1 MRRCCAGKASD
12 VQDEQEEMTD
22 VVMMRLRTADGL
34 DLKAFEE
41 SYGSSAARSVAS
53 ALGPHGQ
60 AGLVQQCSC
69 PEEGAKAAG
78 TSDASANQSVRNK
91 SGDNSRSIEPD
102 VGLDQQEGLRGK
114 RVRLTDP
121 EGFLVSNDIISDVFA
136 TLTP

>member
-1 MRRCCAGKASD
+1 
-12 VQDEQEEMTD
+12 MTD

-41 SYGSSAARSVAS
+41 SYGSGAARSVAS
-53 ALGPHGQ
+53 ALEPHGQ

-69 PEEGAKAAG
+69 PEETDKAAS
-78 TSDASANQSVRNK
+78 TSDTSAKQSVTNG
-91 SGDNSRSIEPD
+91 SFDSLGDGRSMQPD

-136 TLTP
+136 ALTP